1 VGPQRYASLWS
12 AATVKMLGA
21 GLDETSFV
29 QDVSRLVGGHAVPP
43 DSWSTGAGR
52 ATRTS
57 STRRERILSATAVG
71 ALPNGTA
78 LLLETGANPA
88 MVRLLPWREGPRVA
102 EVAAADA
109 AAVHEITTGT
119 TRPLPVVR

>member
-1 VGPQRYASLWS
+1 MGPQRYASLWS

-29 QDVSRLVGGHAVPP
+29 QDVSRLVGGHDVPT
-43 DSWSTGAGR
+43 DSGSTGAGR
-52 ATRTS
+52 ATPTS

-78 LLLETGANPA
+78 LLLATGANPA

>member
-1 VGPQRYASLWS
+1 MGPQRHASLWT
-12 AATVKMLGA
+12 AATIKMLGA
-21 GLDETSFV
+21 GLDEASFV
-29 QDVSRLVGGHAVPP
+29 QDVSRLVGGHDVPT

-57 STRRERILSATAVG
+57 STRRERILSAAAVR

-78 LLLETGANPA
+78 LMLATGANPA

-119 TRPLPVVR
+119 TRPLRVVR